1 MTVQPVQIPPQ
12 MFNGAQSNGQMM
24 FMVAPMSAPVMMPQ
38 FDSSGMVGYG
48 AVPANVTNTPFTWTV
63 GTAWPHLGEPLF
75 QEEAPMQLPMDAG
88 APMEFPQQAPVRY
101 TDCEFATS
109 AGWHS
114 HETVPEQIQ
123 MDASVLPPPVTDQV
137 QKKNGGRAG
146 TLRHRRAQECSVSP
160 FQGVVTDLPKFD
172 EPLTEHVRG
181 TDTEAAQ
188 VRGIASRM
196 AALVQAGGDEKQSAL
211 AGFERLAFAS
221 NLSCRAAQM
230 VLDQASVNDAAAF
243 AAGLRG
249 RVRSAV
255 QSKHANHVVQKIIEV
270 MPVSHASFVVDEL
283 KGVGLEVARHAF
295 GCRVLCRILEH
306 LSPSDSSTLELIE
319 EVLADLD
326 ELCNHSFGS
335 FVVRHL
341 LEFGLP
347 EHRHRVVTAIQK
359 DLAGYAKHKFGS
371 HVVESAL
378 RHASP
383 EDQHILARELVANR
397 EHLMVLAANQ
407 FGRHVVRAMLAMP
420 GGIKKEVVGTMLP
433 MEDRLKSSRYGK
445 SVLQA
450 LRAAT
455 AA

>member
-1 MTVQPVQIPPQ
+1 
-12 MFNGAQSNGQMM
+12 
-24 FMVAPMSAPVMMPQ
+24 
-38 FDSSGMVGYG
+38 
-48 AVPANVTNTPFTWTV
+48 
-63 GTAWPHLGEPLF
+63 
-75 QEEAPMQLPMDAG
+75 
-88 APMEFPQQAPVRY
+88 
-101 TDCEFATS
+101 
-109 AGWHS
+109 
-114 HETVPEQIQ
+114 
-123 MDASVLPPPVTDQV
+123 
-137 QKKNGGRAG
+137 
-146 TLRHRRAQECSVSP
+146 LRHRRAQECSVSP
-160 FQGVVTDLPKFD
+160 FQGVVTDSPKFD
-172 EPLTEHVRG
+172 GPLTEHVRG

-211 AGFERLAFAS
+211 ADFERLAFAS

-283 KGVGLEVARHAF
+283 KGVGQEVARHAF

-306 LSPSDSSTLELIE
+306 LSPSDSSTLEFIE

-383 EDQHILARELVANR
+383 EDQQMLTRELLLVDC
-397 EHLMVLAANQ
+397 L
-407 FGRHVVRAMLAMP
+407 
-420 GGIKKEVVGTMLP
+420 
-433 MEDRLKSSRYGK
+433 
-445 SVLQA
+445 
-450 LRAAT
+450 
-455 AA
+455 

>member
-1 MTVQPVQIPPQ
+1 M
-12 MFNGAQSNGQMM
+12 
-24 FMVAPMSAPVMMPQ
+24 
-38 FDSSGMVGYG
+38 GMI
-48 AVPANVTNTPFTWTV
+48 
-63 GTAWPHLGEPLF
+63 LDE
-75 QEEAPMQLPMDAG
+75 
-88 APMEFPQQAPVRY
+88 
-101 TDCEFATS
+101 
-109 AGWHS
+109 
-114 HETVPEQIQ
+114 
-123 MDASVLPPPVTDQV
+123 ASV
-137 QKKNGGRAG
+137 
-146 TLRHRRAQECSVSP
+146 
-160 FQGVVTDLPKFD
+160 
-172 EPLTEHVRG
+172 
-181 TDTEAAQ
+181 
-188 VRGIASRM
+188 I
-196 AALVQAGGDEKQSAL
+196 
-211 AGFERLAFAS
+211 
-221 NLSCRAAQM
+221 
-230 VLDQASVNDAAAF
+230 DAAAF

-249 RVRSAV
+249 HVRSAV

-283 KGVGLEVARHAF
+283 KGVGQEVARHCF

-306 LSPSDSSTLELIE
+306 LSPNDSSTLELIE

-359 DLAGYAKHKFGS
+359 DLAGYSKHKFGS

-383 EDQHILARELVANR
+383 EDQQMLARELLENR

-407 FGRHVVRAMLAMP
+407 FGRHVVRALLAMP
-420 GGIKKEVVGTMLP
+420 GGIKKEVVATMLP

-450 LRAAT
+450 LR
-455 AA
+455 

>member
-1 MTVQPVQIPPQ
+1 MTAQPVQITPQ
-12 MFNGAQSNGQMM
+12 MFMGAQSNGQMM

-38 FDSSGMVGYG
+38 FDSSGMMSYG
-48 AVPANVTNTPFTWTV
+48 AVPANLTNTPFTWTA
-63 GTAWPHLGEPLF
+63 GTAWSHLGEPLF
-75 QEEAPMQLPMDAG
+75 GEEAPMQ
-88 APMEFPQQAPVRY
+88 QQAPVGH
-101 TDCEFATS
+101 TDWELTAS
-109 AGWHS
+109 VGGWHS
-114 HETVPEQIQ
+114 HETVPAQIQ
-123 MDASVLPPPVTDQV
+123 MNASVLPPQVTEQV
-137 QKKNGGRAG
+137 QEKASVRAG
-146 TLRHRRAQECSVSP
+146 TLRHRRGQECSVSP
-160 FQGVVTDLPKFD
+160 SQGIVTDLPKFD
-172 EPLTEHVRG
+172 GHRTEQG
-181 TDTEAAQ
+181 LETDTDAAQ
-188 VRGIASRM
+188 VREIASRM
-196 AALVQAGGDEKQSAL
+196 VALVQAGGDEKRSAF
-211 AGFERLAFAS
+211 ASFERLAFAS

-230 VLDQASVNDAAAF
+230 VLDEASVIDAAAL

-249 RVRSAV
+249 YVRSAV

-283 KGVGLEVARHAF
+283 KGVGQEVARHCF

-306 LSPSDSSTLELIE
+306 LSPNDSSTLELIE
-319 EVLADLD
+319 EVLAGLD

-347 EHRHRVVTAIQK
+347 EHRHRVVAAIQK

-378 RHASP
+378 RHASA
-383 EDQHILARELVANR
+383 EDQQMLTRELVANR

-407 FGRHVVRAMLAMP
+407 FGRHVVRALLTMP
-420 GGIKKEVVGTMLP
+420 GGMKKEVVGIMLP

-455 AA
+455 SA